1 MKRNISANALYST
14 LNSIPANIAVLGTEG
29 EILAVNA
36 HWREFA
42 SENLMT
48 DPNVGVG
55 LNYISICE
63 SDESTS
69 ASLSREVAKG
79 IRSVLAGNLT
89 SAEFEYPC
97 HSASKRRWF
106 RLFVSPID
114 LDGRTG
120 CVTTHIDITDLRENA
135 LAQASLTRQLR
146 SEQKQLAVARSIARM
161 GSWETNLLT
170 LEVKWSQETYDIFE
184 LNPKNFIPNH
194 DLFLSLVHPDD
205 RDSVHDA
212 FLKSISTGE
221 VHSVDHRIL
230 LSDGRVKYLTERWQ
244 IILDDDDVPF
254 RAQGTCQDIT
264 ERALINQNLSD
275 NEAKLRRSQE
285 IFSTAEKIG
294 AIGAVALDF
303 RTNLWEW
310 SDQAYRIYGLDKNQF
325 TPSLESFPDLIH
337 PDDRDV
343 LLGAIPL
350 AKKGITPPPMEYR
363 ITRPD
368 GAERLLRREATLAR
382 GPNGEILGIV
392 GTLQDITDIRKN
404 EKEKEL
410 LQERLRESQRL
421 ESIGRMTGGIAHD
434 FNNLL
439 TVILGSAD
447 VLSHNLPKNSSLQEV
462 VELTKSAA
470 ERGAKLTD
478 RLLAFSRRQ
487 ALDPKPVNIKNLI
500 RNMEGLIRS
509 SLTEEISFSIV
520 HDEDLWH
527 CYVDGPQFENALL
540 NLIVNARDA
549 MPTGGHLTI
558 EITNISLN
566 AQQKIFASNIISSG
580 VISEGDYIKIL
591 ITDTGT
597 GMTENTLHRVFDP
610 FFTTKDIGKGSGLGL
625 SMVYGFIR
633 QSNGL
638 VVIRSEIDSGTSVS
652 LFLPRALDCQQAQQD
667 SIDETIVP
675 GGTESILVVEDDD
688 LVRRQTVI
696 NLKALGYR
704 ITDACDG
711 VEALKIL
718 QSGRQFDLLFTDVV
732 MPRGL
737 NGMQLAESAKGLCPN
752 MPVLFTSGYAENHM
766 TLKVHLDFEITLLS
780 KPYSNLQL
788 AETVRKILDSFDN

>member
-1 MKRNISANALYST
+1 MKRHILAKTLSST
-14 LNSIPANIAVLGTEG
+14 LNSIPANIAVLDTDGT
-29 EILAVNA
+29 ILAANA

-42 SENLMT
+42 SENAMT
-48 DPNVGVG
+48 DPNAGVG

-69 ASLSREVAKG
+69 SSFSREVAEG
-79 IRSVLAGNLT
+79 IRSVLDGHLT

-106 RLFVSPID
+106 RLFVSSID
-114 LDGRTG
+114 LDGLTG
-120 CVTTHIDITDLRENA
+120 CVTTHIDITDLRENELVQES
-135 LAQASLTRQLR
+135 LAKQLR
-146 SEQKQLAVARSIARM
+146 AEQKQLAIARSIARM

-170 LEVKWSQETYDIFE
+170 LEVNWSQETYNIFE
-184 LNPKNFIPNH
+184 LDPKDFIPNH
-194 DLFLSLVHPDD
+194 DRFLSLVHPDD
-205 RDSVHDA
+205 RDSVQDA

-230 LSDGRVKYLTERWQ
+230 LPDGRVRYLTERWQ
-244 IILDDDDVPF
+244 IVFDDNEVPF

-264 ERALINQNLSD
+264 ERALINQNLRDS
-275 NEAKLRRSQE
+275 EAKLRRSQE
-285 IFSTAEKIG
+285 IFSTAEKI
-294 AIGAVALDF
+294 ASIGAVALDF

-310 SDQAYRIYGLDKNQF
+310 SDQAYRIYGLDKDRF
-325 TPSLESFPDLIH
+325 TPSLESFPNLIH
-337 PDDRDV
+337 PDDRDA
-343 LLGAIPL
+343 LLSAIPL

-447 VLSHNLPKNSSLQEV
+447 VLSRNLSKNSSLQEV
-462 VELTKSAA
+462 IELTKSAA

-478 RLLAFSRRQ
+478 RLLSFSRRQ
-487 ALDPKPVNIKNLI
+487 ALDPKTVNIKSLI

-509 SLTEEISFSIV
+509 SLTEEISLSIF
-520 HDEDLWH
+520 HDEDIWH

-540 NLIVNARDA
+540 NLVVNARDA
-549 MPTGGHLTI
+549 MPTGGQLTI
-558 EITNISLN
+558 EITNVSLN
-566 AQQKIFASNIISSG
+566 AQQKISGPNFISSG
-580 VISEGDYIKIL
+580 IISEGDYIKIL
-591 ITDTGT
+591 VIDTGT

-638 VVIRSEIDSGTSVS
+638 VEIRSETNSGTSVS
-652 LFLPRALDCQQAQQD
+652 LFLPRAHDCQQAQQD

-696 NLKALGYR
+696 NLRALGYQ

-711 VEALKIL
+711 IEALEIL
-718 QSGRQFDLLFTDVV
+718 QSGRRFDLLFTDVV
-732 MPRGL
+732 MPRSL
-737 NGMQLAESAKGLCPN
+737 NGIQLAEIAKGLYPN

-766 TLKVHLDFEITLLS
+766 MDQDSLGSGITVLR
-780 KPYSNLQL
+780 KPYSNLRL
-788 AETVRKILDSFDN
+788 AETVRKMLD